1 VVLPKV
7 KYTDASDFQT
17 KSRYVG
23 KHDSYWNIE
32 MYSGITIESHQK
44 LMVFFITFLL
54 FFIVKYDFEER

>member
-44 LMVFFITFLL
+44 LMVFFITFAI
-54 FFIVKYDFEER
+54 FYS